1 MIRHGERADNVRFEE
16 LGVEVE
22 NMLDPP
28 LTPLGWRQAADT
40 GHFLKEYFE
49 NNGYTEVI
57 IETSPFLRTMQ
68 TASTVAKILGVKNM
82 KINYILAKWMRVKDS
97 ALDFQQKITSSL
109 NPYDNLLIGRVH
121 SEQSGYKTK

>member
-57 IETSPFLRTMQ
+57 IETSPFLRTM
-68 TASTVAKILGVKNM
+68 
-82 KINYILAKWMRVKDS
+82 
-97 ALDFQQKITSSL
+97 
-109 NPYDNLLIGRVH
+109 
-121 SEQSGYKTK
+121 